1 MAFHMLLSRIN
12 IKQRLK
18 NQGGYIMPKT
28 HSVNSELT
36 DSIAQNLFN
45 ALPIFRKRLLH
56 MDVIQREYNIP
67 LSHVQVLAMLND
79 NGSMSVSE
87 ISRRLGIAK
96 PNITPLVDRLTE
108 SHLVDRQR
116 DAEDRRVV
124 NIVIRPEGAEKLGSI
139 RTTMLDLVTNWADN
153 LTVAD
158 LKELNKSLSSITRIL
173 GSINR

>member
-1 MAFHMLLSRIN
+1 MSKSRSVSTD
-12 IKQRLK
+12 L
-18 NQGGYIMPKT
+18 T
-28 HSVNSELT
+28 HS
-36 DSIAQNLFN
+36 IAHNLFA

-108 SHLVDRQR
+108 ACLVDRER

-124 NIVIRPEGAEKLGSI
+124 NIVIRPEGVEKLSTI
-139 RTTMLDLVTNWADN
+139 RATMLDLVTSWADN
-153 LTVAD
+153 LSASD

-173 GSINR
+173 GSINK

>member
-1 MAFHMLLSRIN
+1 
-12 IKQRLK
+12 
-18 NQGGYIMPKT
+18 MPKT
-28 HSVNSELT
+28 HSANTEIT
-36 DSIAQNLFN
+36 HSIAHNLFA

-56 MDVIQREYNIP
+56 MDVIQRDYNIP

-108 SHLVDRQR
+108 AHLVDRER

-124 NIVIRPEGAEKLGSI
+124 NIVIRPEGIEKLTVI
-139 RTTMLDLVTNWADN
+139 RSTMLDLVTAWADN
-153 LTVAD
+153 LSTAD
-158 LKELNKSLSSITRIL
+158 LKELNKSLASITRIL
-173 GSINR
+173 GSVSR